1 VIGDGLVDFAV
12 LWMVVSMIVWGREKK
27 GIGAGNNVLLPSD
40 WPWRTKMINRGLV
53 MMFQM

>member
-1 VIGDGLVDFAV
+1 MDFAV
-12 LWMVVSMIVWGREKK
+12 LWMVVSMIVWRREEK
-27 GIGAGNNVLLPSD
+27 GVGTGNNVLLPSD